1 MVQKAID
8 IAKETG
14 MKAIRLDVLGG
25 NIPAERLYQGF
36 GFRYMATLKMYYE
49 DTGWTDFKLYEY
61 VLSQIQLNKIA
72 ARWPAKAVAQFSLT
86 TNKSSGSTF
95 RNSVLLSYHTK
106 QLNTESSTAYEK
118 NSIYRRLPQSEL

>member
-1 MVQKAID
+1 MFAGRGCAASVIFPRLLPACRCLEFILEDEGKKEKEGYAKAMVQKAID
-8 IAKETG
+8 IAIETG

-61 VLSQIQLNKIA
+61 VL
-72 ARWPAKAVAQFSLT
+72 
-86 TNKSSGSTF
+86 
-95 RNSVLLSYHTK
+95 
-106 QLNTESSTAYEK
+106 
-118 NSIYRRLPQSEL
+118 

>member
-95 RNSVLLSYHTK
+95 RNSVLLSYDTK

>member
-1 MVQKAID
+1 MADDSELLIIHALGVHSDFYGKGYAKAMVQKAID

-61 VLSQIQLNKIA
+61 VL
-72 ARWPAKAVAQFSLT
+72 
-86 TNKSSGSTF
+86 
-95 RNSVLLSYHTK
+95 
-106 QLNTESSTAYEK
+106 
-118 NSIYRRLPQSEL
+118 